1 MLWYQTGPYFA
12 YFYVQRY
19 NDVIDLATITL
30 DKMSEPILEESFYWR
45 GRAKAALGDTPG
57 AIKDYRASLNVH
69 PGFGPSLEQLQT
81 MGVQP

>member
-1 MLWYQTGPYFA
+1 
-12 YFYVQRY
+12 
-19 NDVIDLATITL
+19 
-30 DKMSEPILEESFYWR
+30 MSEPILEESFYWR